1 MLCFKWLLL
10 LAWTPLFLKA
20 EDEYERAP
28 IYYSETKPNDA
39 AHDLEKLWIRGE
51 AKLDRSSAWS
61 ILKDLLKQFHIPEES
76 QVMVFSKTSKQ
87 NDRISPQTPR
97 VIYFGD
103 DAYVGYALGGA
114 IEVST
119 IDPLLGPIFYVLDPD
134 VVVSKPLQFVRDQS
148 CLNCHGGPFSPEVPG
163 LIVRSVFPS
172 ADGHPI
178 MSQGSTLV
186 DTTTPFH
193 ERWGGWYVTGK
204 HGGLLHRG
212 NVIATEKAD
221 STCHMPIEKGANLLE
236 LNALFDTAPYP
247 RKKSDIVALMVLA
260 HQSFV
265 QNVLTK
271 ANHASLRAIY
281 MQTSLQ
287 KELGEPVMNEQ
298 MGTARRIID
307 HSAEDV
313 VQALFFKD
321 EAVLPDDGIEGDEAF
336 QTTFAAEA
344 LNSVDGRSLK
354 DFQLLTRLFKY
365 RCSYMVHGL
374 TFKHLT
380 PPLKKTVLLR
390 MQQILAGADQSGQF
404 DYLSASER
412 SRILVILRETGVLK

>member
-1 MLCFKWLLL
+1 
-10 LAWTPLFLKA
+10 
-20 EDEYERAP
+20 
-28 IYYSETKPNDA
+28 
-39 AHDLEKLWIRGE
+39 
-51 AKLDRSSAWS
+51 
-61 ILKDLLKQFHIPEES
+61 
-76 QVMVFSKTSKQ
+76 
-87 NDRISPQTPR
+87 
-97 VIYFGD
+97 
-103 DAYVGYALGGA
+103 
-114 IEVST
+114 
-119 IDPLLGPIFYVLDPD
+119 
-134 VVVSKPLQFVRDQS
+134 
-148 CLNCHGGPFSPEVPG
+148 
-163 LIVRSVFPS
+163 
-172 ADGHPI
+172 

-221 STCHMPIEKGANLLE
+221 STCYMPIEKGANLLE

-336 QTTFAAEA
+336 QTAFAAEA

-380 PPLKKTVLLR
+380 SPLKKTVLLQ
-390 MQQILAGADQSGQF
+390 MQQILTGADQSGQF